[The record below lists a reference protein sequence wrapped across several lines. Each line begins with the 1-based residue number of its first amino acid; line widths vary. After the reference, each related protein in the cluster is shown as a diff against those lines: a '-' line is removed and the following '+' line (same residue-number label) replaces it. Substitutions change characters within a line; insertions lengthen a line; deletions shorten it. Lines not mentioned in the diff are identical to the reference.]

1 MNLKEAFKYQ
11 NFLSSLMTN
20 AKNSI
25 IREDHCLKSTR
36 RHLINDSNPDAE
48 DKNEVIE
55 ARSFVPNDIM
65 LCFMKWIIDERYK
78 LTRAITLAKAEAGI
92 DVDAAIEMNKARQTA
107 CDAIRKMLQYTAL
120 KTADV
125 GRGYKFNAEGN
136 QIVYLYKIEI
146 EKTEMFNRSKAKELM
161 YQMVEESG
169 KVSSEIDAA
178 LVNTNVDYHPIYSVN
193 VDFDDIVRKFA
204 ESQTI

>member
-1 MNLKEAFKYQ
+1 MNLKEAFRYQ
-11 NFLSSLMTN
+11 NFLSSLMTSARVYIN
-20 AKNSI
+20 M
-25 IREDHCLKSTR
+25 EDRCLKTIE
-36 RHLINDSNPDAE
+36 RHLIKESNPDAE
-48 DKNEVIE
+48 DKEEIIE
-55 ARSFVPNDIM
+55 SEDFVPNDTV
-65 LCFMKWIIDERYK
+65 LRFMKWIIDERYK
-78 LTRAITLAKAEAGI
+78 LARAIGQAKATAGI
-92 DVDAAIEMNKARQTA
+92 DIDAAIEMNKARQTA

-204 ESQTI
+204 ESQRI

>member
-1 MNLKEAFKYQ
+1 MNLKEAFRYQ
-11 NFLSSLMTN
+11 NFLSSLMSS
-20 AKNSI
+20 ARLSI
-25 IREDHCLKSTR
+25 ILEDHCLKTTKH
-36 RHLINDSNPDAE
+36 HLIKESNPDVE
-48 DKNEVIE
+48 DKEEVVKSE
-55 ARSFVPNDIM
+55 DFVSNDTV
-65 LCFMKWIIDERYK
+65 LRFMKWIIDERYK

-92 DVDAAIEMNKARQTA
+92 DIDAAIEMNKARQTA